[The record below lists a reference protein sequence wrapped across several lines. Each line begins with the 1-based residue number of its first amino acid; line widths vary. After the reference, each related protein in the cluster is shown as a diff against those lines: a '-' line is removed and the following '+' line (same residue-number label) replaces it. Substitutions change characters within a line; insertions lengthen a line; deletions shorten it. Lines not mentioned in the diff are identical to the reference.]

1 MKGFVLALI
10 LISFFIGYGAA
21 HTEVSIECK
30 KLNAFYVG
38 DVVYEC
44 KVKQ

>member
-1 MKGFVLALI
+1 VKALALA
-10 LISFFIGYGAA
+10 LTFISIFLIGYSVA
-21 HTEVSIECK
+21 HSEISTECQ

-44 KVKQ
+44 KVK